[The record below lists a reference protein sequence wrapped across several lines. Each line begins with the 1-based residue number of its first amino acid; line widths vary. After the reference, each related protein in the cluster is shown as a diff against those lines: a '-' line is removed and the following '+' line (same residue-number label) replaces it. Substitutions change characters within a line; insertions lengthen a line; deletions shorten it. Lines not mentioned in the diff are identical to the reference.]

1 MTKEQIRERLAKC
14 HKEELSLN
22 KQMGAIGKHIG
33 FLERRKAKLAKL
45 VSKNMKYRNSLIAK
59 L

>member
-1 MTKEQIRERLAKC
+1 MTTEQIRERLLLC
-14 HKEELSLN
+14 HQAENSINKELSRLDKVIKDAN
-22 KQMGAIGKHIG
+22 KKKTA
-33 FLERRKAKLAKL
+33 LAKR